1 MAPPESI
8 TNTFLEAVVTDRM
21 SRVNSTLREVLAEEI
36 ERMSDSR
43 LNMVSVTAVDTA
55 PNLRHAVVYVDVESR
70 EPALAAL
77 RGAARRLQGVIG
89 SQVRMKYTPTL
100 EFAIDPGITGG
111 ERIDEILRELH
122 SEEEE

>member
-1 MAPPESI
+1 M
-8 TNTFLEAVVTDRM
+8 TDRM

-43 LNMVSVTAVDTA
+43 LEMVSVTAVDTA
-55 PNLRHAVVYVDVESR
+55 PNLRHAVVYVDVLDAESR

-89 SQVRMKYTPTL
+89 TQVRMKYTPTL